1 MIQELMFLLADEA
14 EAVKGYLKVL
24 EKVTDEET
32 KSVLQEIVDDEY
44 KTLDDYINAT
54 KKIVADREKNYSNVK
69 ADFEKELKNYNMSF
83 KEFYKIMQKYN
94 NLSYTDRINY
104 EKENGLYKGW
114 L

>member
-44 KTLDDYINAT
+44 NHIGRLTAL
-54 KKIVADREKNYSNVK
+54 VSSLDRE
-69 ADFEKELKNYNMSF
+69 AGEK
-83 KEFYKIMQKYN
+83 IA
-94 NLSYTDRINY
+94 
-104 EKENGLYKGW
+104 KGIEGEE
-114 L
+114 